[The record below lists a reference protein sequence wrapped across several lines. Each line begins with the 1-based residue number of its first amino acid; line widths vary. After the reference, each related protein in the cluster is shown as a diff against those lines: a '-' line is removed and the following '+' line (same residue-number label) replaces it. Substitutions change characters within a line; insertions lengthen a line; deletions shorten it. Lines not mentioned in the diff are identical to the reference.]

1 MIVDRVARVVTFG
14 EMLLRLSPPGQ
25 DRLFQKS
32 TLHTGFG
39 GAEANVAVA
48 LRHLGLD
55 ASYVTRLPANLIGD
69 AALAALRAEGVE
81 TDAILRGPERMG
93 IYFVE
98 PGRDLSTMRVVYD
111 RSGSAFSRITAS
123 ASDWPALLSGAAW
136 FHGTGITAA
145 LGPGPIESLAA
156 ALAAAQSMAIP
167 ASLDLNFRPALW
179 EGRDPRPLV
188 QPLLERLDVLIANV
202 PALSAMSAVPAT
214 DADLETPES
223 AIALCRRLVDRYACR
238 RVALTRR
245 RIEGPRRHRWSAS
258 LYEADSG
265 VLSQSR
271 TWTVTVI
278 DRVGGGDA
286 FAAALIAAL
295 LRAAPSA
302 EAVEFAVAAG
312 ALKLRAPG
320 DFHRATVS
328 QIETVIHGAGAARH
342 VELGGV
348 G

>member
-1 MIVDRVARVVTFG
+1 MTLARAARVVTFG
-14 EMLLRLSPPGQ
+14 EMLLRLSPPGRE
-25 DRLFQKS
+25 RLFQKS
-32 TLHTGFG
+32 ELHTGFG

-55 ASYVTRLPANLIGD
+55 ASYLTRLPANPIGD

-98 PGRDLSTMRVVYD
+98 PGPDLSTMRVVYD
-111 RSGSAFSRITAS
+111 RSGSAFSRITPS
-123 ASDWPALLSGAAW
+123 AVDWPAVLTGAAW

-145 LGPGPIESLAA
+145 LGSGPVESLAA
-156 ALAAAQSMAIP
+156 ALSTARSMAIP

-179 EGRDPRPLV
+179 EGRDPRPLAE
-188 QPLLERLDVLIANV
+188 PLLDRLDLLIANV
-202 PALSAMSAVPAT
+202 PALRAMSWVEASS
-214 DADLETPES
+214 ADLEAPES
-223 AIALCRRLVDRYACR
+223 AHALCRRLVDRYACR

-245 RIEGPRRHRWSAS
+245 EILGPHCQRWNAYF
-258 LYEADSG
+258 YEADSG
-265 VLSQSR
+265 ILFSSR
-271 TWTVTVI
+271 TWTVAVI

-286 FAAALIAAL
+286 FAAALIAGLIWARSSADAL
-295 LRAAPSA
+295 
-302 EAVEFAVAAG
+302 EFAVTAG

-328 QIETVIHGAGAARH
+328 EVETALRGAGAARD
-342 VELGGV
+342 VELGG